1 MNLWL
6 LLLFNE
12 LCGYYM
18 FPCRAALGEGS
29 AHPWQLTVR
38 DTDAEIELVPAV
50 GGEPRERSPR
60 QKTIGVLNPLASTID
75 GTIPV

>member
-1 MNLWL
+1 MWL
-6 LLLFNE
+6 HYHNNA
-12 LCGYYM
+12 
-18 FPCRAALGEGS
+18 CRAALGDGS

-50 GGEPRERSPR
+50 GEPRERSPR

-75 GTIPV
+75 GKTV